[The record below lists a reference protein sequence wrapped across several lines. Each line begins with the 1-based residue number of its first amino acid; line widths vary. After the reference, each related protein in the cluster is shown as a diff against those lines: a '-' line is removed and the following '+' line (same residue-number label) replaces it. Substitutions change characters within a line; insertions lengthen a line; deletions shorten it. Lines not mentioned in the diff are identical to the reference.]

1 MKTREREKE
10 GRNKSEIYEKE
21 KGYEQMEKEESK
33 RVINGERKKIE
44 KIEKGKWGERVE
56 ERKKDRQIE
65 RKE

>member
-56 ERKKDRQIE
+56 ERKKDR
-65 RKE
+65 